1 MEYNTTK
8 LSNGLR
14 IIHLPSASPVVFC
27 GYDIAAGTR
36 HEQESEEGLA
46 HFCEHVTFKGTSR
59 RTSMQII
66 NALER
71 LGGELN
77 AFTNKEETV
86 YYAAVTS
93 EHVAKA
99 VDILS
104 DMVFRSIYPEA
115 ELKKETEV
123 ICDEIESYNDSPS
136 ELIYDEFENIV
147 FRGHPLGH
155 GILGEV
161 ERLHTYNTQTALSF
175 TNRMYT
181 PDKMVFFAY
190 GNVNFKKLVRILE
203 KETSDIRC
211 IANANPGSFTQ
222 QPIADAHA
230 IYRPQRITTNKD
242 CHQAHVLIGNIG
254 YGLHDERR
262 MPLYLLNNILGGP
275 GMNSRLNLALRE
287 KCGLVYTVESSVIGY
302 SDTGLWSIYFGCD
315 PHDIGKCMKIV
326 RRELDK
332 FMQKPL
338 TDSQLRSAKRQIMGQ
353 LAIAG
358 DNRENFAL
366 DFAKTYLHFNKGKD
380 MHELAAKIHA
390 ISVSE
395 IQDTAQ
401 RIFADDALSVLIY
414 K

>member
-1 MEYNTTK
+1 MEYNTIT

-14 IIHLPSASPVVFC
+14 VIHLPSDSPVVFC

-36 HEQESEEGLA
+36 HEQKGEEGLA
-46 HFCEHVTFKGTSR
+46 HFCEHVTFKGTR
-59 RTSMQII
+59 RRSSVQII

-86 YYAAVTS
+86 FYAAVTR
-93 EHVAKA
+93 EHIAKA

-136 ELIYDEFENIV
+136 ELIYDEFENMV
-147 FRGHPLGH
+147 FSGHPLGH
-155 GILGEV
+155 GILGEA
-161 ERLHTYNTQTALSF
+161 ERLRTYNTETALAF
-175 TNRMYT
+175 VNRMYT

-190 GNVNFKKLVRILE
+190 GNVDFKKLVRLLK
-203 KETSDIRC
+203 KETSETCR
-211 IANANPGSFTQ
+211 IAPGSLAHRLS
-222 QPIADAHA
+222 ADARTTYH
-230 IYRPQRITTNKD
+230 PQRTIKNKD
-242 CHQAHVLIGNIG
+242 CHQAHVLVGNIA

-287 KCGLVYTVESSVIGY
+287 KRGLVYTVESSVISY

-315 PHDIGKCMKIV
+315 PHDIDRCIKIV

-338 TDSQLRSAKRQIMGQ
+338 TCTQLHNAKRQILGQ
-353 LAIAG
+353 LTIAG

-366 DFAKTYLHFNKGKD
+366 DLAKTYLHFNKGKD
-380 MHELAAKIHA
+380 MNELTAKIHA
-390 ISVSE
+390 ISMSD
-395 IQDTAQ
+395 IQNTAQ
-401 RIFADDALSVLIY
+401 RIFADDMLSVLIY

>member
-1 MEYNTTK
+1 MEYNTTT

-14 IIHLPSASPVVFC
+14 VIHLPSASPVVFC

-36 HEQESEEGLA
+36 HEQKGEEGLA
-46 HFCEHVTFKGTSR
+46 HFCEHVTFKGTRR
-59 RTSMQII
+59 RTSVQII

-86 YYAAVTS
+86 FYAAVTR
-93 EHVAKA
+93 EHIAKA

-136 ELIYDEFENIV
+136 ELIYDEFENMV
-147 FRGHPLGH
+147 FSGHPLGH
-155 GILGEV
+155 GILGEAD
-161 ERLHTYNTQTALSF
+161 RLRTYNTETALAF
-175 TNRMYT
+175 VNRMYT

-190 GNVNFKKLVRILE
+190 GNVDFKKLVRLLE
-203 KETSDIRC
+203 KET
-211 IANANPGSFTQ
+211 
-222 QPIADAHA
+222 ADARCADRLGCSMLQQTHDENA
-230 IYRPQRITTNKD
+230 KYRPHKTTVNKD
-242 CHQAHVLIGNIG
+242 CHQAHVLIGNIA

-275 GMNSRLNLALRE
+275 GMNSRINLALRE
-287 KCGLVYTVESSVIGY
+287 KRGLVYTAESSFICY
-302 SDTGLWSIYFGCD
+302 SDTGLWSLYFGCD
-315 PHDIGKCMKIV
+315 PHDIDRCMKIV
-326 RRELDK
+326 RRELDRLA
-332 FMQKPL
+332 QKPL
-338 TDSQLRSAKRQIMGQ
+338 TDAQLRNAKQQMIGQ
-353 LAIAG
+353 LTIAG

-366 DFAKTYLHFNKGKD
+366 DLAKTYLHFNKGKD
-380 MHELAAKIHA
+380 TNELAAKIQA
-390 ISVSE
+390 VSASE

-401 RIFADDALSVLIY
+401 RIFADDMLSVLVY